1 VKKMFL
7 PVILLSVLCL
17 LDACGGGSSM
27 PALPPLVITS
37 ATPPGAVLQA
47 AYDGGGSGF
56 LLTASGGKTP
66 YTWNW
71 AGASGSSL
79 PPGLN
84 LSQNSISG
92 TPTASGIYH
101 VLVTVRD
108 SQSTPAQTSSN
119 YVITIA
125 LPYMGRFTPSG
136 NMVYGRAQHT
146 ATLLNDGRVL
156 VTGGNQIS
164 PSSNFDL
171 NTAELYDPTTGSF
184 APAGNI
190 METTRFL
197 HTATLLNTG
206 EVLITGGENVIGP
219 GLSEL
224 FDPVSGTFKPTGG
237 MAAARLGHAATL
249 LNNGNFS

>member
-1 VKKMFL
+1 MRVVVEAPCPL
-7 PVILLSVLCL
+7 CRRLL
-17 LDACGGGSSM
+17 
-27 PALPPLVITS
+27 ITS

-47 AYDGGGSGF
+47 AYDDGGSGF

-66 YTWNW
+66 YTWSW
-71 AGASGSSL
+71 AGGSGSSL

-92 TPTASGIYH
+92 TPTAAGIYH
-101 VLVTVRD
+101 VLVTVSD

-125 LPYMGRFTPSG
+125 LPYMGRFTPSRQ
-136 NMVYGRAQHT
+136 YGIRACPTHGHVAERRT
-146 ATLLNDGRVL
+146 IAG
-156 VTGGNQIS
+156 GGNQIS

-197 HTATLLNTG
+197 HTATLLKEG
-206 EVLITGGENVIGP
+206 
-219 GLSEL
+219 
-224 FDPVSGTFKPTGG
+224 
-237 MAAARLGHAATL
+237 
-249 LNNGNFS
+249 